1 MITTSPELPRLAE
14 TPDELDRAYD
24 ACTSILTAEP
34 ARHDVWHRRSQIVAK
49 NSGCVGKLYFAI
61 ADLDQALL
69 LSPDNREYLTD
80 LQEHLRRA
88 DRAADRLSVLRG
100 LTTLSGDDSAFAVAA
115 SAVER
120 RGNEKIAL
128 LRWAESHPLDED
140 SPLYPGA
147 WTMEQLREL
156 SDEIPAQQFDALC
169 GLFTSGREMSEYR
182 PIVEEFAKRAGTQ
195 LNHVSIQADVASRTH
210 RRPRELLRHANVVPD
225 ALFNF
230 VLVEDGEHAIASA
243 GFEFDWIGDKVE
255 IVVHQLQGTAGSQ
268 HILGGLRWE
277 HLLLSVIESFAAD
290 HNCAAIR
297 IQSAETN
304 SWVNRMHQ
312 WLIERSVIS
321 ESVPLQALFES
332 EELIDRAREEWQKW
346 QEEESSHP
354 YFTRYIGFVDP
365 RTMLLRY
372 DKTARRRH
380 YRRCEEPNTETRYWW
395 KAVKR

>member
-1 MITTSPELPRLAE
+1 MIATSPELPRLAE
-14 TPDELDRAYD
+14 TPDELNRAYD
-24 ACTSILTAEP
+24 ACTSILAEEP
-34 ARHDVWHRRSQIVAK
+34 ARHDVWHRRSQIVGK
-49 NSGCVGKLYFAI
+49 NSGCVGKLHFAV

-80 LQEHLRRA
+80 LQDHLRRA
-88 DRAADRLSVLRG
+88 DRVANRLSVLRR
-100 LTTLSGDDSAFAVAA
+100 LATLSGDDSVFAVAA
-115 SAVER
+115 SVVER
-120 RGNEKIAL
+120 GGNEKIAL

-147 WTMEQLREL
+147 WNMEQLREF
-156 SDEIPAQQFDALC
+156 SETVSAQQFDALC
-169 GLFTSGREMSEYR
+169 GPFTRGREMSEYR
-182 PIVEEFAKRAGTQ
+182 PILEEFAKRAGTQ
-195 LNHVSIQADVASRTH
+195 LKHVSIHADVASRTH

-230 VLVEDGEHAIASA
+230 VLVEHGEHAIASA
-243 GFEFDWIGDKVE
+243 GFEFDCIGDKVE
-255 IVVHQLQGTAGSQ
+255 IIVHQLQGTAGSQ
-268 HILGGLRWE
+268 EILGGLRWE
-277 HLLLSVIESFAAD
+277 HLLLSAIESFAAD
-290 HNCAAIR
+290 HDCAAVR

-304 SWVNRMHQ
+304 SWVGRMHR

-321 ESVPLQALFES
+321 ESIPLRALFES
-332 EELIDRAREEWQKW
+332 GELIDRAREEWQKW

-380 YRRCEEPNTETRYWW
+380 YRRCEEAESEMKYWR